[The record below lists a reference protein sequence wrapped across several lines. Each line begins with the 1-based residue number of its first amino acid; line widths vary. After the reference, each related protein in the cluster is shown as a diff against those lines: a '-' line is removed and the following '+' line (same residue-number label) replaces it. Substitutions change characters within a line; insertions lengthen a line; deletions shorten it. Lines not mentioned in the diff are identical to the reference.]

1 MRGDSENGR
10 RRPSSGFARRIPR
23 QRGHGGHRC
32 QWTRAQSGPD
42 VPGGGPCFPG
52 LRLSPYLRRYVPGG
66 AEVWA
71 IFTTDSWANS
81 ERRVQRSYDPALVT
95 SLQDIVSGGLSGAQ
109 LAVDASDL
117 ASATRPMSGP
127 RSRTL
132 SGERVLTGHGGRR
145 DGRGTVILRR
155 TRAPVPSRSRQ
166 LTAFDLRVMP
176 LVVVRTSGRAQR
188 RGSAGP
194 SSSGTRRRTG
204 TPRPRAPTTQRARHP
219 RPRGRRSPWSR
230 SRPAT

>member
-1 MRGDSENGR
+1 MSVDTGTERPGCSER
-10 RRPSSGFARRIPR
+10 RSL
-23 QRGHGGHRC
+23 
-32 QWTRAQSGPD
+32 
-42 VPGGGPCFPG
+42 FPG
-52 LRLSPYLRRYVPGG
+52 LSFVAVPTTLRARWRRGLGHFYDEFVGQFG
-66 AEVWA
+66 A
-71 IFTTDSWANS
+71 
-81 ERRVQRSYDPALVT
+81 RRVQRSCDPALVT
-95 SLQDIVSGGLSGAQ
+95 SLLDVVSGGLGGAQ
-109 LAVDASDL
+109 LAVDACDL

-132 SGERVLTGHGGRR
+132 SGDRVGTGHGGRR

-155 TRAPVPSRSRQ
+155 TRAPVPPRSRQ
-166 LTAFDLRVMP
+166 LRAFDLRVMP

-204 TPRPRAPTTQRARHP
+204 RPRPRAPTTQRARHP